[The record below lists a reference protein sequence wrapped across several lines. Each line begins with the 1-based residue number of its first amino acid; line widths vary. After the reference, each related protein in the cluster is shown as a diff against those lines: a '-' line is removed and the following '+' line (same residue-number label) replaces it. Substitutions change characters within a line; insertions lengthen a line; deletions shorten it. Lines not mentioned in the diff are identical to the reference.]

1 MNSFTEYLTEGRGIT
16 PKQMEKKIRKF
27 YELLLKTADELEKLE
42 NEIIEGGKGDKWR
55 DAAGLHISGDLPGR
69 IISQLREAHKDR
81 NLKRNIEKI
90 NWYIK

>member
-55 DAAGLHISGDLPGR
+55 DAAGLHISGDLPIGVVDR
-69 IISQLREAHKDR
+69 LRDAHNER
-81 NLKRNIEKI
+81 TIKRNIEKI
-90 NWYIK
+90 NWYVK